1 MIKINQN
8 ISIIIPAWNEA
19 GNIALLVETIA
30 KALTGNGIIYELIVV
45 DDNSTDTT
53 AEILKELTS
62 NFPISVYLKKGK
74 KGKAQS
80 LLEGFTYAKYDLVG
94 FIDADLQYPA
104 EAIPKMVEVIDTGV
118 DIVVANRKEFGA
130 SFRRKVLSWGF
141 RRFFGQFLHGFTCDV
156 QSGLKVFRKE
166 IIERLTFHPNPW
178 TFDLEFL
185 VKARDAG
192 YKIGSTDIIFQK
204 RHAGKPKIG
213 LLAASL
219 EIGLAAIKIKL
230 TGSNIIPFHPELAKK
245 KGQGFHYKGIEFIH
259 HSDLHHKETAFHRFN
274 YYQEIIILSLFFLVI
289 FGIRTDWHATLVSI
303 FSLITVLYFTDLLF
317 NLYLIFRSLAK
328 ETEIQV
334 TDEEISQISDK
345 DWPSYT
351 IFCPLYREWEV
362 LPQFVTA
369 ISRLDYPKDKL
380 QVLLLLE
387 EDDRETIK
395 YVKNYYLPSY
405 FQVEIVPH
413 SLPKTKPKALNYGLY
428 RATGEFSVVYD
439 AEDVPDPKQLKK
451 AVLAFRKSDER
462 IICVQA
468 KLNFYNSHQNIL
480 TRVFT
485 AEYSLWFD
493 LILTGLQSLDA
504 PIPLGGTSN
513 HFKTYSL
520 RHLKGWD
527 AFNVTEDCDLGIR
540 LTKQGFRTSMI
551 DSVTLEE
558 ANCGFFAWFR
568 QRSRWVKG
576 YIQTYLVHM
585 RRPHEF
591 IRPSTKFHL
600 LFFQLVVGGKIVS
613 MWINPFLWSMTIA
626 YFALRA
632 QIGGFIE
639 SLYLLPIFYLGAFS
653 LVFGNFVYFYNYMIG
668 TAKKEQWDLI
678 KYAFLTPFYWLMMS
692 IGSWIALKQFAHR
705 PHYWEKTRHGLHL
718 GDLKITT
725 HIDSLV
731 NR

>member
-1 MIKINQN
+1 
-8 ISIIIPAWNEA
+8 
-19 GNIALLVETIA
+19 
-30 KALTGNGIIYELIVV
+30 
-45 DDNSTDTT
+45 
-53 AEILKELTS
+53 
-62 NFPISVYLKKGK
+62 
-74 KGKAQS
+74 
-80 LLEGFTYAKYDLVG
+80 
-94 FIDADLQYPA
+94 
-104 EAIPKMVEVIDTGV
+104 
-118 DIVVANRKEFGA
+118 
-130 SFRRKVLSWGF
+130 
-141 RRFFGQFLHGFTCDV
+141 
-156 QSGLKVFRKE
+156 
-166 IIERLTFHPNPW
+166 
-178 TFDLEFL
+178 
-185 VKARDAG
+185 
-192 YKIGSTDIIFQK
+192 
-204 RHAGKPKIG
+204 
-213 LLAASL
+213 
-219 EIGLAAIKIKL
+219 
-230 TGSNIIPFHPELAKK
+230 
-245 KGQGFHYKGIEFIH
+245 
-259 HSDLHHKETAFHRFN
+259 
-274 YYQEIIILSLFFLVI
+274 
-289 FGIRTDWHATLVSI
+289 
-303 FSLITVLYFTDLLF
+303 
-317 NLYLIFRSLAK
+317 
-328 ETEIQV
+328 
-334 TDEEISQISDK
+334 
-345 DWPSYT
+345 
-351 IFCPLYREWEV
+351 
-362 LPQFVTA
+362 
-369 ISRLDYPKDKL
+369 
-380 QVLLLLE
+380 
-387 EDDRETIK
+387 
-395 YVKNYYLPSY
+395 
-405 FQVEIVPH
+405 
-413 SLPKTKPKALNYGLY
+413 
-428 RATGEFSVVYD
+428 VYD